1 VSKKSITCLLVG
13 LLLSAVA
20 QATTV
25 YVSDVQ
31 FVAIRQGQDNN
42 SPAVERGIKS
52 GTPLQVLEKSNG
64 YTKVKTPSGNVGWV
78 ADYFLSDDQVTREQ
92 VIQLQEQL
100 TKLSQSK
107 VDLNKQYDESQ
118 QNVAALTT
126 QVSNLEKDKAQLTQ
140 QLASMKALTDKAKT
154 IVEKNDNVAYQI
166 DTLKQQLAAAK
177 AQAKDKGDSN
187 QQKWFAIGAGTLLGG
202 VIIGILI
209 PLTRRKKTS
218 SGTWV

>member
-1 VSKKSITCLLVG
+1 MSKKNITCLLVG

-187 QQKWFAIGAGTLLGG
+187 QQKWFAIGAGTLIGG
-202 VIIGILI
+202 VLIGILI

>member
-1 VSKKSITCLLVG
+1 MSKKSITCLLVG

-42 SPAVERGIKS
+42 SPAVERGI
-52 GTPLQVLEKSNG
+52 SNG

>member
-1 VSKKSITCLLVG
+1 MSKKSITCLLVG

>member
-1 VSKKSITCLLVG
+1 MSKKSITCLLVG
-13 LLLSAVA
+13 LLLSGVV

-31 FVAIRQGQDNN
+31 FVAIRQGQDNS

-126 QVSNLEKDKAQLTQ
+126 QVSNLEIDKKQLTQ
-140 QLASMKALTDKAKT
+140 QLASMKTLTDKAKT
-154 IVEKNDNVAYQI
+154 IVEKNDNVTYQI

-177 AQAKDKGDSN
+177 AQANNKSDST
-187 QQKWFAIGAGTLLGG
+187 QQKWFAIGVGTLLGG
-202 VIIGILI
+202 VLIGVLI
-209 PLTRRKKTS
+209 PLTRRKKPS

>member
-1 VSKKSITCLLVG
+1 MSKKSITCLLVG
-13 LLLSAVA
+13 LLLSSVA
-20 QATTV
+20 QAKTA

-42 SPAVERGIKS
+42 TPAVERGIKS
-52 GTPLQVLEKSNG
+52 GTPLEVLDQNNG

-78 ADYFLSDDQVTREQ
+78 ADYFLSDDQVTREK

-107 VDLNKQYDESQ
+107 VDLNKQYSDSQ
-118 QNVAALTT
+118 QKVATLTKE
-126 QVSNLEKDKAQLTQ
+126 VADLEQDKNQLTQ
-140 QLASMKALTDKAKT
+140 QLTETKSLTAKAEA
-154 IVEKNDNVAYQI
+154 IVEKNDNVAYKLE
-166 DTLKQQLAAAK
+166 TLKQQLAAAQ
-177 AQAKDKGDSN
+177 AQANMVQDTN
-187 QQKWFAIGAGTLLGG
+187 QQKWFAIGAGTLIGG

>member
-1 VSKKSITCLLVG
+1 MSKKNITCLLVG

-202 VIIGILI
+202 VLIGILI